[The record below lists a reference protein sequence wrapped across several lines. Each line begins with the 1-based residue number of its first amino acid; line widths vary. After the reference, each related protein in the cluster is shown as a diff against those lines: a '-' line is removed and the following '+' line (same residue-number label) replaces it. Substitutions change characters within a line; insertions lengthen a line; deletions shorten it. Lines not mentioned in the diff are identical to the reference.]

1 MIPKVLLNN
10 ISIMDICDCCY
21 EHSNTSTT
29 CNFGHKICI
38 ECTEKLDYDMCLFC
52 NPLQNKKINLRHLEH
67 LNGVAYPQDFIFTY
81 RLIVFSYLLFFI
93 ILCFYVDGF
102 IWMLLDVFYHFIFQ
116 NHELIYNGISFYF
129 PTLFQ
134 CICGF
139 FSKFLLFFSY
149 ITYTLQ
155 YEENQY
161 YYAYNYLE
169 P

>member
-1 MIPKVLLNN
+1 
-10 ISIMDICDCCY
+10 MDICDCCY
-21 EHSNTSTT
+21 EHSNRSTT

-38 ECTEKLDYDMCLFC
+38 DCNDKLNYDMCLFC
-52 NPLQNKKINLRHLEH
+52 NPLQNKKIILRQLEH
-67 LNGVAYPQDFIFTY
+67 LNSAVYTQDFIFTY

-116 NHELIYNGISFYF
+116 NHELLYSGFSFYF

-134 CICGF
+134 CTCGF
-139 FSKFLLFFSY
+139 ISKILLFFSY
-149 ITYTLQ
+149 FTYNILQ
-155 YEENQY
+155 YDENP
-161 YYAYNYLE
+161 YYAYYYVD